1 MQICGKECSDWC
13 VMSTNS
19 GYKRSSV
26 EEMLHS
32 HLGNLF
38 FTVYPTLSPHLPPWL
53 AISAVEATSQG
64 ILAME
69 PTSMGPTEPLPWTV
83 LCLWVLPWT
92 MAVEPSIAP
101 ATSAMVVWVTTKIQ
115 AVAMVA
121 ASTGHGALAL
131 ASATAPT
138 DGSMALMTTRP
149 STSYLLKEQP
159 EKQCLS
165 SSLLCNWKIQTTY
178 SGTALWWCWT
188 GCQCHPEPHLQLR
201 TARHSFL

>member
-1 MQICGKECSDWC
+1 MQICGKECGDWC

-69 PTSMGPTEPLPWTV
+69 PTSMEPTEPLP
-83 LCLWVLPWT
+83 
-92 MAVEPSIAP
+92 
-101 ATSAMVVWVTTKIQ
+101 
-115 AVAMVA
+115 
-121 ASTGHGALAL
+121 
-131 ASATAPT
+131 
-138 DGSMALMTTRP
+138 
-149 STSYLLKEQP
+149 
-159 EKQCLS
+159 
-165 SSLLCNWKIQTTY
+165 
-178 SGTALWWCWT
+178 
-188 GCQCHPEPHLQLR
+188 
-201 TARHSFL
+201 